1 MTLDNLRYALI
12 LNNKML
18 LDRLKPF
25 IHKHDNLPTL
35 NGLGADENDH
45 LLFNGDLVN
54 EQYEVTDDEIE
65 KIVNEVMTELD
76 KTLGDDSGN
85 SGGEE
90 DDNPPTLPEPPAPE
104 EPEEPE
110 QPEVT
115 AVTIT
120 AQPQDIAIEHGQT
133 GTVTVEAEGTGLTYQ
148 WYGLDVSGNG
158 VQLGETPTYSG
169 ATTNT
174 LSVAVHDNFVELYGE
189 SGKSV
194 YCVITDAYGNT
205 ITSNTIIVTVTENEG

>member
-35 NGLGADENDH
+35 NGLGADENEH
-45 LLFNGDLVN
+45 LLFKGNLVN

-76 KTLGDDSGN
+76 KTFGDDSGN
-85 SGGEE
+85 NNEE
-90 DDNPPTLPEPPAPE
+90 DDNPPNIPEPPAPDN
-104 EPEEPE
+104 PEE
-110 QPEVT
+110 PEVT
-115 AVTIT
+115 AVTIVT
-120 AQPQDIAIEHGQT
+120 QPQSIAVEHGQT
-133 GTVTVEAEGTGLTYQ
+133 GIITIEAEGTGLTYQ

-158 VQLGETPTYSG
+158 TALGETPTYSG

-189 SGKSV
+189 NGKSI
-194 YCVITDAYGNT
+194 YCVVTDAYGNT